1 MMIKPT
7 PNIKM
12 LYWGTTSLRGK
23 FYFFMQQLIHI
34 ETDIWFRQ
42 IATSQKSL
50 PNCTHSICT
59 TMQVYGPRIFLF
71 CLWTKKKKKISE
83 VLPKPEPGQLLL
95 RCQISVASLIA
106 EVGNIRWRWPCRR
119 DGYYQGTNRLPCV
132 SEQWSKFV
140 VPDNQVPC
148 TVRVPRTPFKPN
160 IQHEYFPNSLE
171 R

>member
-12 LYWGTTSLRGK
+12 LYWGSTSHSISSSNNWSTFKLT
-23 FYFFMQQLIHI
+23 YDL
-34 ETDIWFRQ
+34 D
-42 IATSQKSL
+42 KSL
-50 PNCTHSICT
+50 PPRKVFQIVHIRYAQLCRFMGQEFFCSA
-59 TMQVYGPRIFLF
+59 YGL
-71 CLWTKKKKKISE
+71 KKKISE

-119 DGYYQGTNRLPCV
+119 DGYYQGTSRLPCV

-140 VPDNQVPC
+140 LPDNQVPC
-148 TVRVPRTPFKPN
+148 TIRVPRTRFKPD
-160 IQHEYFPNSLE
+160 IQHEYFSNSLE